1 MFVMDTCSSIQF
13 SQFTA
18 NLIGLM
24 EISSKNSFITNILLK
39 RLPHWQRNYDN
50 KSNLLETFSPLNGV
64 HQSVNRQ
71 CFSVCIV

>member
-24 EISSKNSFITNILLK
+24 EISSKNSFITNTLLN

-50 KSNLLETFSPLNGV
+50 KSNLLETFSPLS
-64 HQSVNRQ
+64 QSID
-71 CFSVCIV
+71 SVFLFALYEL